1 MKHIV
6 GNGQEPEC
14 MPLKGKKLILVS
26 RCAWTLYNFNAYS
39 EVAI

>member
-1 MKHIV
+1 MKRIV

-26 RCAWTLYNFNAYS
+26 CCAWTLYNFNTYS
-39 EVAI
+39 EVAT